1 MGLLSG
7 SASVTRFNVTASPEE
22 PDFDAAAFRAI
33 APGSEVRESIGFLP
47 VEPGADYRVGNRRW
61 AFRLRVDRLRAD
73 PTAVAERVK
82 QLVAAELESTGAP
95 FLARGKRKRLKE
107 LAEEELIVQSSPR
120 SKIVEGVIDVAPA
133 GAQANAGLLYL
144 GTTAKNTIGLATGLL
159 RRIGVA
165 VEPKAPWL
173 DREEPEVESEVVELR
188 EPGESIL
195 GCRFL
200 AALAGETDLFYEPI
214 RGSVRLR
221 AGETKVSLSGVV
233 LADLLAYLERGA
245 EVLGGKLTTG
255 DVGFRLDGAS
265 WRIGGLSLQTG
276 RHEHWTEL
284 LDERLE
290 KIAAAYE
297 LIDAKY
303 AQLDPLAQ
311 AAPVRR
317 DVVDQPPGVAVH

>member
-1 MGLLSG
+1 MGLLAG
-7 SASVTRFNVTASPEE
+7 SASVTRFNVTARPAE
-22 PDFDAAAFRAI
+22 PDFESAAFRAI

-47 VEPGADYRVGNRRW
+47 MELGADYLIGAGRW
-61 AFRLRVDRLRAD
+61 AFRLRIDRLRPD

-82 QLVAAELESTGAP
+82 QLVAAELEATGAP
-95 FLARGKRKRLKE
+95 FLGPGKRKRLKE

-120 SKIVEGVIDVAPA
+120 SKIVEGVIEGD
-133 GAQANAGLLYL
+133 LLYL
-144 GTTAKNTIGLATGLL
+144 GTTAKNTIGLAVGLL

-188 EPGESIL
+188 EPGESVL

-200 AALAGETDLFYEPI
+200 AALAGETDLFFEPI
-214 RGSVRLR
+214 NGSVRLR
-221 AGETKVSLSGVV
+221 AGATRVSLTGAV

-255 DVGFRLDGAS
+255 EVGFRLDGAS
-265 WRIGGLSLQTG
+265 WRIGGLTVETG

-317 DVVDQPPGVAVH
+317 DVVEPEVAVH

>member
-7 SASVTRFNVTASPEE
+7 SASVTRFNVTARPPE
-22 PDFDAAAFRAI
+22 PDFESAAFRAI
-33 APGSEVRESIGFLP
+33 APGSEVRESIGFVP
-47 VEPGADYRVGNRRW
+47 MEPGADYLIGTGRW
-61 AFRLRVDRLRAD
+61 AFRLRIDRLRPD
-73 PTAVAERVK
+73 PTAVAERLK
-82 QLVAAELESTGAP
+82 QLVAAELETTGAQALGP
-95 FLARGKRKRLKE
+95 GKRKRLKE

-120 SKIVEGVIDVAPA
+120 SKIVEGVID
-133 GAQANAGLLYL
+133 GDLLYL
-144 GTTAKNTIGLATGLL
+144 GTTAKNTIGLASGLL

-200 AALAGETDLFYEPI
+200 AALAGETDLFFEPI
-214 RGSVRLR
+214 AGSVRLR
-221 AGETKVSLSGVV
+221 AGATRVSLTGVV

-255 DVGFRLDGAS
+255 EVGFRLDGAS
-265 WRIGGLSLQTG
+265 WRIGGLTVQTG

-317 DVVDQPPGVAVH
+317 DVVEPEAAVH

>member
-7 SASVTRFNVTASPEE
+7 SASVTRFNVTARPPE
-22 PDFDAAAFRAI
+22 PDFESAAFRAI

-47 VEPGADYRVGNRRW
+47 MEPDAEYRVGNESW
-61 AFRLRVDRLRAD
+61 AFRLRIDRLRPD

-82 QLVAAELESTGAP
+82 QLVASELETTGAP
-95 FLARGKRKRLKE
+95 FLGRGKRKQLKE
-107 LAEEELIVQSSPR
+107 LAEEELIVHTAPR
-120 SKIVEGVIDVAPA
+120 SKIVEGVIVAPT
-133 GAQANAGLLYL
+133 GAANDAGLLYL
-144 GTTAKNTIGLATGLL
+144 GTTAKNTIGLAVGLL
-159 RRIGVA
+159 RRIGVV

-173 DREEPEVESEVVELR
+173 DREEPEVESEIVELR

-200 AALAGETDLFYEPI
+200 AGLAGETDLFYEPI
-214 RGSVRLR
+214 NGSVRLR
-221 AGETKVSLSGVV
+221 AGETKVSLTGVV
-233 LADLLAYLERGA
+233 LGDLLAYLERGA
-245 EVLGGKLTTG
+245 EVLAGKLTTG
-255 DVGFRLDGAS
+255 EVSFRLDGAS
-265 WRIGGLSLQTG
+265 WRIGGLTVQTG

-303 AQLDPLAQ
+303 AQLDPVAQ

-317 DVVDQPPGVAVH
+317 DVVDQPPEVSVH

>member
-1 MGLLSG
+1 M
-7 SASVTRFNVTASPEE
+7 
-22 PDFDAAAFRAI
+22 
-33 APGSEVRESIGFLP
+33 
-47 VEPGADYRVGNRRW
+47 EPGADYLVGNRRW
-61 AFRLRVDRLRAD
+61 AFRLRIDRLRAD
-73 PTAVAERVK
+73 PTAVAERLK
-82 QLVAAELESTGAP
+82 QLVVAELEATGAP
-95 FLARGKRKRLKE
+95 FLGPGTRKRLKE

-120 SKIVEGVIDVAPA
+120 SKIVEGVIDDR
-133 GAQANAGLLYL
+133 LLYL

-165 VEPKAPWL
+165 VAPKAPWL

-255 DVGFRLDGAS
+255 DVSFRLDGAS
-265 WRIGGLSLQTG
+265 WRIGGLSIQTG

-311 AAPVRR
+311 EAPVRR
-317 DVVDQPPGVAVH
+317 DVVDQPEVAVH

>member
-7 SASVTRFNVTASPEE
+7 SASVTRFNVTARPPE
-22 PDFDAAAFRAI
+22 PDFEAAAFRAI

-47 VEPGADYRVGNRRW
+47 FEPQAPYVVGTERW
-61 AFRLRVDRLRAD
+61 AFRLRIDRLRPD

-82 QLVAAELESTGAP
+82 QLVAAELEATGAP
-95 FLARGKRKRLKE
+95 FLGPGKRKQLKE
-107 LAEEELIVQSSPR
+107 LAEEELIVHTAPR
-120 SKIVEGVIDVAPA
+120 SKIVEGVLEGNV
-133 GAQANAGLLYL
+133 LYL
-144 GTTAKNTIGLATGLL
+144 GTTAKNAIGLATGLL
-159 RRIGVA
+159 RRIGIVA
-165 VEPKAPWL
+165 EPKAPWL
-173 DREEPEVESEVVELR
+173 DREEPEVESEIVELR

-214 RGSVRLR
+214 AGSVRLR
-221 AGETKVSLSGVV
+221 AGETKVSLTGVV
-233 LADLLAYLERGA
+233 LGDLLAYLERGA
-245 EVLGGKLTTG
+245 EVLAGKLTTG
-255 DVGFRLDGAS
+255 EVSFRLDGAS
-265 WRIGGLSLQTG
+265 WRIGGLTIQTG

-290 KIAAAYE
+290 KIVAAYE

-303 AQLDPLAQ
+303 AQLDPLSQ

-317 DVVDQPPGVAVH
+317 DVVDQPEVAVH

>member
-7 SASVTRFNVTASPEE
+7 TASVTRFNVTASPEE

-61 AFRLRVDRLRAD
+61 AFRLRIDRLRAD
-73 PTAVAERVK
+73 PTAVAERLK
-82 QLVAAELESTGAP
+82 QLVAAELEATGAP
-95 FLARGKRKRLKE
+95 FLGPGKRKRLKE

-120 SKIVEGVIDVAPA
+120 SKIVEGVIDD
-133 GAQANAGLLYL
+133 GLLYL

-255 DVGFRLDGAS
+255 DVSFRLDGAS
-265 WRIGGLSLQTG
+265 WRIGGLSVQTG

-303 AQLDPLAQ
+303 AQLDPVAR

>member
-7 SASVTRFNVTASPEE
+7 SASVTRFNVTARPPE
-22 PDFDAAAFRAI
+22 PDFESAAFRAI

-47 VEPGADYRVGNRRW
+47 VEPGADYRVGNERW
-61 AFRLRVDRLRAD
+61 VFRLRIDRLRPD

-82 QLVAAELESTGAP
+82 QLVASELETTGAP
-95 FLARGKRKRLKE
+95 FLGPGKRKQLKE
-107 LAEEELIVQSSPR
+107 LAEEELTVHTAPR
-120 SKIVEGVIDVAPA
+120 SKIVEGVIDD
-133 GAQANAGLLYL
+133 GLLYL
-144 GTTAKNTIGLATGLL
+144 GTTAKNTIGLAVGLL
-159 RRIGVA
+159 RRIGVV

-173 DREEPEVESEVVELR
+173 DREEPEVESEIVEMR

-200 AALAGETDLFYEPI
+200 AGLAGETDLFYEPI
-214 RGSVRLR
+214 NGSVRLR

-255 DVGFRLDGAS
+255 EVSFRLDGAS
-265 WRIGGLSLQTG
+265 WRIGGLTVQTG

-303 AQLDPLAQ
+303 AQLDPVAQ

-317 DVVDQPPGVAVH
+317 DVAQPEVSVH